1 MSSSVLTQGIQ
12 RRLKKSFVC
21 ISDVE
26 TILEKWVF
34 QAGDRRI
41 SVLLEHYKKK
51 WSWKIIPSPKELA
64 DPLTSSLVEGFIE
77 AAPNLNPGLVIT
89 ASAVVNMNLSES
101 GKVLVSRGVGE
112 EVEARVVA
120 GTIRMILSR
129 YREMK
134 KNTRINIR
142 PLQRKHLR
150 PRKT

>member
-1 MSSSVLTQGIQ
+1 M
-12 RRLKKSFVC
+12 
-21 ISDVE
+21 
-26 TILEKWVF
+26 F
-34 QAGDRRI
+34 QAWGRRI
-41 SVLLEHYKKK
+41 SVLLEHYKK

-64 DPLTSSLVEGFIE
+64 DPLTTSLVEGFIE
-77 AAPNLNPGLVIT
+77 PAPNLNPGIVIT

-134 KNTRINIR
+134 KHREKYEPVVKQTSASE
-142 PLQRKHLR
+142 
-150 PRKT
+150 KTIIQLCCQGLF